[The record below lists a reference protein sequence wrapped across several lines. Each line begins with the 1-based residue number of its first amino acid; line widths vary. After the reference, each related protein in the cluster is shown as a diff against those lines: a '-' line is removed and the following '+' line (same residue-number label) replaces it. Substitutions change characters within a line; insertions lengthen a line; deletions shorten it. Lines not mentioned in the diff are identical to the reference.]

1 MVSNAYLL
9 GTLQY
14 ETDCTNWM
22 CGLFKSKVHTLLTVS
37 LKHGW
42 EEIWMVLHKLFHP
55 IVSDQKRCLSSPNQN
70 FSNFPTSVLA
80 FLPPTFLNFFLW
92 IFEPN
97 LAFNWI
103 HTCPREI
110 GIISELIKVCEALY
124 FSKEFSN
131 KVFFKHFFFEFR
143 WYLVWTQIL
152 SFCDLFIQ
160 LL

>member
-1 MVSNAYLL
+1 
-9 GTLQY
+9 
-14 ETDCTNWM
+14 M
-22 CGLFKSKVHTLLTVS
+22 CGLLLTVS
-37 LKHGW
+37 LKHRW
-42 EEIWMVLHKLFHP
+42 EEIWMFLHKLFHP
-55 IVSDQKRCLSSPNQN
+55 IVSDQKRCLSSPKQN

-110 GIISELIKVCEALY
+110 IGIISELIKVCEALY

-131 KVFFKHFFFEFR
+131 KVFFKYFFWISMISCLNTNLKFLR
-143 WYLVWTQIL
+143 
-152 SFCDLFIQ
+152 FIYSAFAN
-160 LL
+160 